1 MIGLRA
7 GKAGVVGGSP
17 FQRFNPALL
26 SPVAWYRYNTGIT
39 SAGGTVSAWANQ
51 TGGEALVQ
59 ATAANQPVNGTPGA
73 NLAVNGTFD
82 SDTDWTNG
90 SGWTI
95 GSGVA
100 THAATGTNDY
110 ITQALSGGSAGAV
123 YLITWSLTR
132 TAGAFTSSVQG
143 STIVN
148 GPSRNASGT
157 YTDVLVA
164 PAGSSFIWGIQA
176 NTVGAG
182 SIDNVSIQK
191 ITADGTIYFDGISH
205 FLKTAPFTLNQP
217 SSTYFLGRAVTWS
230 ANDRIFD
237 GNASNSG
244 GVLQV
249 TSTPRIQLNAGSG
262 VANNDNYTLGA
273 YVPMVAVFN
282 GANSLLKVG
291 DTAAVTGNAG
301 AGNMGGITLG
311 AIGAGNANF
320 ANIQAKEMLSY
331 SAAHDDNQ
339 INAVF
344 AYLNMV
350 NQL

>member
-39 SAGGTVSAWANQ
+39 SSGGTVSAWANQ

-82 SDTDWTNG
+82 SDTGWTKG
-90 SGWTI
+90 APWTI

-100 THAATGTNDY
+100 TKAPGTAGQ
-110 ITQALSGGSAGAV
+110 ITQALSGGEAGSI
-123 YLITWSLTR
+123 YLITWTLTR
-132 TAGAFTSSVQG
+132 TAGTFFSRIVG
-143 STIVN
+143 STTVN
-148 GPSRNASGT
+148 GADRNASGT
-157 YTDVLVA
+157 YTDVIVA
-164 PAGSSFIWGIQA
+164 
-176 NTVGAG
+176 GAG
-182 SIDNVSIQK
+182 TTYEWGFNGQASADGFIDNVSIQK

-217 SSTYFLGRAVTWS
+217 SSIYFLGRAVTWS

-237 GNASNSG
+237 GNASDSG